1 MARGAAA
8 RVLPVLLLL
17 SMALLGRPALAAA
30 DREAAPGLAGLCEA
44 AAERAARAEG
54 VPLHLMRA
62 ISLAET
68 GRALDGRLAPWP
80 WTVNMEGEGR
90 WFSEPQELL
99 TWVRKRQSQGARSFD
114 LGCFQVNHLWHG
126 AAFESLEEMLDPEAN
141 ARYAAR
147 FLRALRDET
156 GSWEV
161 AAGHYHSRTPELAH
175 RYRTRVLDLAADLP
189 EPFGPAPGQGPGPT
203 PGRERSSWWFA
214 SLSPLDRLP
223 DLGAGAEEDAAE
235 DARADARA
243 ASLAHAWLASAAEAE
258 TPGGA
263 GGVSPLAPG
272 GGKGGLLRRGAP
284 LFGGD

>member
-1 MARGAAA
+1 MA
-8 RVLPVLLLL
+8 
-17 SMALLGRPALAAA
+17 RPALAAP
-30 DREAAPGLAGLCEA
+30 DREASTGLAGLCEA
-44 AAERAARAEG
+44 AAERAAGAEG

-90 WFSEPQELL
+90 WFSNPDELL
-99 TWVRKRQSQGARSFD
+99 TWVRRRQAQGARSFD

-156 GSWEV
+156 GSWEI
-161 AAGHYHSRTPELAH
+161 AAGHYHSRTPELAQ
-175 RYRTRVLDLAADLP
+175 RYRSRVLTLAGDLP
-189 EPFGPAPGQGPGPT
+189 EPFGPAPGEAAPA
-203 PGRERSSWWFA
+203 RERPSWWFA
-214 SLSPLDRLP
+214 SLSPLERSPGLAASP
-223 DLGAGAEEDAAE
+223 EEEAAE

-243 ASLAHAWLASAAEAE
+243 ASLAHAWLTAP
-258 TPGGA
+258 PGPEEEGRPGA
-263 GGVSPLAPG
+263 ISPLAPAG
-272 GGKGGLLRRGAP
+272 ARGGLLRRGSP
-284 LFGGD
+284 LIGSP